1 MGLTRRHF
9 ILFATLIY
17 IVFALGW
24 IFLSDHLLALF
35 VDYSEMLWLST
46 VKGIFFVIATATLF
60 YFSLHAVPPE
70 QRARSSSL
78 LNILAEGAG
87 QRRHSPWLV
96 YGLTLILTLAM
107 FMLHRTI
114 LAGMQGRP
122 TLILFIFPIVLSAM
136 LGGFWPGLL
145 STSLA
150 ASGIY
155 FFSVDADGNS
165 SFANPW
171 EQFRWFFFVLNGL
184 AISFLS
190 ELLKRSQAT
199 DDKHRRL
206 LDAIVT
212 GTTDAVYVKDLKG
225 RYVLANQAIAS
236 FLECPLEEV
245 LGADD
250 SLFFDEETTAFIK
263 EKDKQIFEHGV
274 TQSHEAYLHTR
285 SGKKHIY
292 LATKGPLFDEDG
304 KVVGLFGISHD
315 ISERK
320 RIEEDLRL
328 VLQEA
333 GDAIWITNP
342 QGQFLFANPAAC
354 RLIDYSLN
362 ELQGMSI
369 SDLLVDASKLKL
381 DAHLRQLEQEKFI
394 RRDWPIVRRDGTQV
408 QVEVITTRLPDGR
421 YMAFGRDLTEMQ
433 LAQNALQERE
443 KQLARVLEGTDQGYW
458 DWNLETNQF
467 DVSARWET
475 MLGYAPGEL
484 DTSLDNWAKYVHPVD
499 LEKAHISVQK
509 HLAGETSSHQMEL
522 RCLTKSG
529 EWRWVLTR
537 GRIVEWDANGKPSR
551 MSGTHT
557 DISER
562 KQLEQVQKDAST
574 VFASSYE
581 GIMMV
586 SIDGLISKVNPAF
599 TRITGYHE
607 EEVIGRSPKILSSG
621 RHTSEFYRHLWTD
634 LIKQDFWRG
643 EIWNRRKSGE
653 EYIELLSIST
663 VRDEF
668 GVILHFIGV
677 FSDIS
682 QLKAHEAELDKIAHY
697 DTLTGLPNRRLLG
710 DRLGQALIRAQR
722 DQSLLAVCFL
732 DLDGFK
738 AINDQYGH
746 HVGDQL
752 LIGVS
757 EHLRVVLRSNDT
769 LARLGGDEFV
779 ILLSDIKNSMESVQI
794 LNRILIAAS
803 RSVKVDDVVLN
814 VSASIG
820 VSLYP
825 DDNVDTDSLL
835 RHADQAMYIAKN
847 AGKNRYHLFDPE
859 SDRKAQ
865 FHRSY
870 LELLMLALTNQEFV
884 LYYQPKVDLR
894 DGRIIGAEALIRW
907 VHPERGV
914 LPPAEFLSY
923 IQGSPLDHKLG
934 EWVIEQALI
943 QGERWHQ
950 QGLPLR
956 ISVNIS
962 ADHLIQR
969 DFTDHLAF
977 ALSQHPTIPPQFF
990 ELEVLE
996 TAAIADIEQAVD
1008 ILNGCRQLGVHFSL
1022 DDFGTGYSS
1031 LTYLRKLPIDTLKI
1045 DQSFVRDMLLDSE
1058 DLGIVEGVIRLANA
1072 FHREVIAEGV
1082 ETLEHGAALL
1092 ALGCYLAQGYGIA
1105 RPMPADQFMQWA
1117 EKWQSEKAWLHLQ
1130 QPATNA
1136 ALLSATNT
1144 KSSSMSV

>member
-1 MGLTRRHF
+1 MGLTRRRF
-9 ILFATLIY
+9 ILLATIIY
-17 IVFALGW
+17 AVFALAW
-24 IFLSDHLLALF
+24 IFLSDRLLGM
-35 VDYSEMLWLST
+35 VVNYSEMLWLST
-46 VKGIFFVIATATLF
+46 VKGVFFVIATATLF

-70 QRARSSSL
+70 RSGRISSL
-78 LNILAEGAG
+78 LNILAEGAS

-96 YGLTLILTLAM
+96 YGLTLFLTIAM
-107 FMLHRTI
+107 FVLHRTI
-114 LAGMQGRP
+114 LIGMHGRP
-122 TLILFIFPIVLSAM
+122 MLILFIFPIVLSAM

-150 ASGIY
+150 ASGVY
-155 FFSVDADGNS
+155 FFSIDGDGNS
-165 SFANPW
+165 SFASPW

-212 GTTDAVYVKDLKG
+212 GTTDAVFVKDLKG
-225 RYVLANQAIAS
+225 RYVLANQAIAN

-250 SLFFDEETTAFIK
+250 SKFFNEETTAFIK
-263 EKDKQIFEHGV
+263 EKDRQIFEHG
-274 TQSHEAYLHTR
+274 QSQTHEAYLNTR

-292 LATKGPLFDEDG
+292 LATKGPLFDEEG
-304 KVVGLFGISHD
+304 KVVGLYGISHD

-354 RLIDYSLN
+354 RLVDYSLE
-362 ELQGMSI
+362 ELQAMSI
-369 SDLLVDASKLKL
+369 PDLLDETSKPKL
-381 DAHLRQLEQEKFI
+381 DAHLHQLEQEKFI
-394 RRDWPIVRRDGTQV
+394 RRDWPILRRDGTLV

-421 YMAFGRDLTEMQ
+421 FMAFGRDLTDVQ
-433 LAQNALQERE
+433 LAQAALQERE

-458 DWNLETNQF
+458 DWNLKTNQF
-467 DVSARWET
+467 DVSERWET
-475 MLGYAPGEL
+475 MLGYTPGEMNI
-484 DTSLDNWAKYVHPVD
+484 SPENWAAYVHPVD
-499 LEKAHISVQK
+499 LKKAHDSIQK
-509 HLAGETSSHQMEL
+509 HLAGETASHQLEL
-522 RCLTKSG
+522 RCLAKTG
-529 EWRWVLTR
+529 EWRWILTR
-537 GRIVEWDANGKPSR
+537 GRIVEWDTDGKPLR

-562 KQLEQVQKDAST
+562 KQFEQVQKDAST
-574 VFASSYE
+574 VFTSSYE
-581 GIMMV
+581 GIMV
-586 SIDGLISKVNPAF
+586 VTVDGVISKVNPAF
-599 TRITGYHE
+599 TRITGYSSD
-607 EEVIGRSPKILSSG
+607 EVVGKSPKILSSG
-621 RHTSEFYRHLWTD
+621 RHTEEFYRHLWTD

-653 EYIELLSIST
+653 DYIELLSIST

-668 GVILHFIGV
+668 GTILHFIGV

-682 QLKAHEAELDKIAHY
+682 QMKAHEAELDKIAHY

-710 DRLGQALIRAQR
+710 DRLGQALMRAQR

-738 AINDQYGH
+738 EVNDQYGH

-757 EHLRVVLRSNDT
+757 AHLRGVLRSNDS

-779 ILLSDIKNSMESVQI
+779 ILLSDIKNSMESIQI
-794 LNRILIAAS
+794 LDRILNAAS
-803 RSVKVDDVVLN
+803 RSVKVDDVVLS

-820 VSLYP
+820 VSMYP
-825 DDNVDTDSLL
+825 DDNADADSLL

-865 FHRSY
+865 LHRSY
-870 LELLMLALTNQEFV
+870 LEMLMLALTNQEFV

-907 VHPERGV
+907 VHPDRGI

-923 IQGSPLDHKLG
+923 IHGSPLDHKLG
-934 EWVIEQALI
+934 EWVIEQALT
-943 QGERWHQ
+943 QGEIWHQ
-950 QGLPLR
+950 QGRSLR

-962 ADHLIQR
+962 ADHLVQSN
-969 DFTDHLAF
+969 FTEHLAF
-977 ALSQHPTIPPQFF
+977 ALSRHPAIPAQDF

-996 TAAIADIEQAVD
+996 TAAIADIEQAVE
-1008 ILNGCRQLGVHFSL
+1008 ILNGCRKLGVHFSL

-1031 LTYLRKLPIDTLKI
+1031 LTYLRKLPVDMLKI

-1092 ALGCYLAQGYGIA
+1092 GLGCYLAQGYGIG
-1105 RPMPADQFMQWA
+1105 RPMPAEQFVAWT
-1117 EKWQSEKAWLHLQ
+1117 EKWQREQAWLRLQ
-1130 QPATNA
+1130 SPHAD
-1136 ALLSATNT
+1136 ALTRT
-1144 KSSSMSV
+1144 EVE

>member
-9 ILFATLIY
+9 ILFLTLVY

-24 IFLSDHLLALF
+24 IFLSDHLLAMF
-35 VDYSEMLWLST
+35 VDYREMLWLST
-46 VKGIFFVIATATLF
+46 VKGVFFVIATATLF

-70 QRARSSSL
+70 RGGRVSSL
-78 LNILAEGAG
+78 LNILAEGAS

-96 YGLTLILTLAM
+96 YGLTLVLTIAM
-107 FMLHRTI
+107 FALHRTMLI
-114 LAGMQGRP
+114 GMHGRP
-122 TLILFIFPIVLSAM
+122 VLILFIFPIVLSAM
-136 LGGFWPGLL
+136 FGGLWPGLL

-150 ASGIY
+150 ASGVY
-155 FFSVDADGNS
+155 FFSVDVDGNS
-165 SFANPW
+165 SFASPW
-171 EQFRWFFFVLNGL
+171 EQFSWFFFVLNGL

-212 GTTDAVYVKDLKG
+212 GTTDAVFVKDLKG
-225 RYVLANQAIAS
+225 RYVLANQAIAN
-236 FLECPLEEV
+236 FLEYPLEEV

-250 SLFFDEETTAFIK
+250 SKFFNEETTTFIK
-263 EKDKQIFEHGV
+263 EKDQQIFEHGQMQ
-274 TQSHEAYLHTR
+274 THEAYLNTR

-292 LATKGPLFDEDG
+292 LATKGPLFDENG
-304 KVVGLFGISHD
+304 KVIGLFGISHD

-333 GDAIWITNP
+333 GDAIWICNSR
-342 QGQFLFANPAAC
+342 GQFLFANPAAC
-354 RLIDYSLN
+354 RLLGYSLE

-369 SDLLVDASKLKL
+369 PDLLEEASKLIL
-381 DAHLRQLEQEKFI
+381 NEHLHQLNLEKFI
-394 RRDWPIVRRDGTQV
+394 RRDWSLVRRDHSLV
-408 QVEVITTRLPDGR
+408 QVELISTHLPDGR
-421 YMAFGRDLTEMQ
+421 YMAFGRDLTEVQ

-458 DWNLETNQF
+458 DWNLKTNQF
-467 DVSARWET
+467 EVSERWET
-475 MLGYAPGEL
+475 MLGYSPGEMQI
-484 DTSLDNWAKYVHPVD
+484 TSDNWGAYVHPVD
-499 LEKAHISVQK
+499 LKKVQESIQK
-509 HLAGETSSHQMEL
+509 HLAGETASHQLEM
-522 RCLTKSG
+522 RCLAKTG

-537 GRIVEWDANGKPSR
+537 GRIVEWDVDGKPLR

-574 VFASSYE
+574 VFTSSYE
-581 GIMMV
+581 GIMVV
-586 SIDGLISKVNPAF
+586 SVEGVISKVNPAF
-599 TRITGYHE
+599 TRITGYRSD
-607 EEVIGRSPKILSSG
+607 EVIGKSPKILSSG
-621 RHTSEFYRHLWTD
+621 RHTDEFYRHLWID

-668 GVILHFIGV
+668 GTISHFIGV

-682 QLKAHEAELDKIAHY
+682 QMKAHEEELDKIAHY
-697 DTLTGLPNRRLLG
+697 DTLTGLPNRRLLS
-710 DRLGQALIRAQR
+710 DRLSQALMRAQR

-738 AINDQYGH
+738 EINDQYGH

-757 EHLRVVLRSNDT
+757 AHLRAVLRSNDS

-794 LNRILIAAS
+794 LDRILMAAS
-803 RSVKVDDVVLN
+803 RSVKVDGVVLS

-820 VSLYP
+820 VSIYP
-825 DDNVDTDSLL
+825 DDNADADSLL

-865 FHRSY
+865 LHRSY
-870 LELLMLALTNQEFV
+870 LEMLMLALINQEFV

-907 VHPERGV
+907 AHPERGI

-923 IQGSPLDHKLG
+923 VHGSPLDQKLG
-934 EWVIEQALI
+934 EWVIEQALS
-943 QGERWHQ
+943 QGEIWHQ
-950 QGLPLR
+950 QGQSLR
-956 ISVNIS
+956 LSVNIS
-962 ADHLIQR
+962 ADHLVQSS
-969 DFTDHLAF
+969 FTEHLAF
-977 ALSQHPTIPPQFF
+977 ALSRHPDMPAQDF

-996 TAAIADIEQAVD
+996 TAAIADIEQAVE
-1008 ILNGCRQLGVHFSL
+1008 ILNACRQLGVHFSL

-1045 DQSFVRDMLLDSE
+1045 DQSFVRDMLQDSE

-1092 ALGCYLAQGYGIA
+1092 KLGCYLAQGYGIA
-1105 RPMPADQFMQWA
+1105 RPMPVDQFIAWS
-1117 EKWQSEKAWLHLQ
+1117 EKWQREKAWLHLQ
-1130 QPATNA
+1130 ASQST
-1136 ALLSATNT
+1136 SIVHSETE
-1144 KSSSMSV
+1144 